1 MKKNAI
7 VNLQGGLGNQI
18 FQIAF
23 ALELMSHNIRTF
35 CDIHFYDSNM
45 QFPRQLELDPLEFG
59 IKSIKFKS
67 NKIFSKLNTLF
78 SRNRY
83 F

>member
-45 QFPRQLELDPLEFG
+45 QFQD
-59 IKSIKFKS
+59 S
-67 NKIFSKLNTLF
+67 
-78 SRNRY
+78 
-83 F
+83 